1 VRVLCIATAYPRHA
15 GDTVTPWL
23 PALACNLRL
32 AGVEMEILAPSWRG
46 LGRQVI
52 DGVTVHRFR
61 YAPSPLET
69 LTHQQSAAARIA
81 GRPAMLAAVAT
92 YLSAGAVAAAL
103 RGARGRY
110 DVVHALWPLP
120 HALPGAIAAAA
131 GRAPLVSTFFGS
143 ELALA
148 RRVRPLRPAVAAAVA
163 VSRTVTTIS
172 AYTAR
177 LLIEAVPRARPRVI
191 PLGPTVEPASALL
204 PPLHN
209 ECVRLLAVGRL
220 VRRKGVHVLL
230 DAMARLVGSGG
241 VFSVPPVLDV
251 VGDGPERPALEA
263 QARALGLSAHVRF
276 HGFVPRTTLSS
287 HYASCDVFVMPSL
300 DDGAADV
307 EGLGIP
313 AIEALSFGRPVVASD
328 AGGIPEVVQ
337 DGVTGVL
344 VPPGDSEAL
353 ARAITG
359 LVSDPSRA
367 RDLAAG
373 GRAHV
378 SQRFAWSGVIASL
391 CATYA
396 DAARTA

>member
-1 VRVLCIATAYPRHA
+1 MRVLCIATAYPRHA
-15 GDTVTPWL
+15 DDSVTPWL

-61 YAPSPLET
+61 YAPSALET

-81 GRPAMLAAVAT
+81 GRPGMLAAVVP
-92 YLSAGAVAAAL
+92 YLSAGAVAAAV
-103 RGARGRY
+103 RGVRGRY
-110 DVVHALWPLP
+110 DVIHALWPLP
-120 HALPGAIAAAA
+120 HALPGAIAAVA
-131 GRAPLVSTFFGS
+131 GDAPLVSTFFGS

-191 PLGPTVEPASALL
+191 PLGPTVVPAREVL

-209 ECVRLLAVGRL
+209 ERVRLLAVGRL

-230 DAMARLVGSGG
+230 DAMARLRGG
-241 VFSVPPVLDV
+241 RGFSMLPVLDV
-251 VGDGPERPALEA
+251 VGEGPEGPALEA

-276 HGFVPRTTLSS
+276 HGFVPRTTLAS
-287 HYASCDVFVMPSL
+287 HYASCDLFVMPSL
-300 DDGAADV
+300 DDGVADV

-328 AGGIPEVVQ
+328 AGGIPEIVQ
-337 DGVTGVL
+337 DGLTGLL

-353 ARAITG
+353 AHAIAA
-359 LVSDPSRA
+359 LVRDPSRA
-367 RDLAAG
+367 RNLAAD

-378 SQRFAWSGVIASL
+378 SQHFAWSRVITSL
-391 CATYA
+391 YATYA
-396 DAARTA
+396 DAARAA